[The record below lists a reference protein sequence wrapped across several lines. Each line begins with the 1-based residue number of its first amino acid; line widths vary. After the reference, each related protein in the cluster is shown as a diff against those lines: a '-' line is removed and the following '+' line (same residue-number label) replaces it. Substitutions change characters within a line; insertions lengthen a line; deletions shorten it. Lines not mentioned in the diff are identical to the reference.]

1 VPSHHP
7 APLYNQLSSDPNLI
21 PRRRISLIQLNGP
34 PIVNSNPPPRIQITP
49 LTTTGAV
56 PCPRVLIGG
65 SSSRREIACVFV
77 VPNIFASTLS
87 AVAYTPVSQTPVSN
101 GRMSSCF
108 LPLAPERKTVEA
120 LLTLGR
126 GEPHGVCCF
135 GSTVNRVLQRVG
147 IKCLE
152 SSCCW
157 LNDSGNAAIPAT
169 IPAIMN
175 IRDMMDQIT
184 PQHCEEPPYFW
195 AKTLASEVFTL
206 RRMRSSHYPKTV
218 VSAGRE
224 DGSVRLR
231 EISQC
236 PRRCKGQT

>member
-1 VPSHHP
+1 MTDVQLLPASCPVPLKGR
-7 APLYNQLSSDPNLI
+7 PL
-21 PRRRISLIQLNGP
+21 R
-34 PIVNSNPPPRIQITP
+34 T
-49 LTTTGAV
+49 
-56 PCPRVLIGG
+56 
-65 SSSRREIACVFV
+65 
-77 VPNIFASTLS
+77 
-87 AVAYTPVSQTPVSN
+87 
-101 GRMSSCF
+101 
-108 LPLAPERKTVEA
+108 
-120 LLTLGR
+120 LLTPREKDLTEG
-126 GEPHGVCCF
+126 
-135 GSTVNRVLQRVG
+135 TVSEVVNQALQRVG

-152 SSCCW
+152 SFSCW

-175 IRDMMDQIT
+175 TRDTMDQIT

-224 DGSVRLR
+224 DRRSVRLG